1 LKEASPNL
9 FYLDPLLLLLL
20 TLGTT
25 MVKVYNDAGAL
36 GKLSPTDQNLFHTF
50 GDGLRIDPPFSLI
63 HSAFESIADSQ
74 PLSPAVEHD
83 GIIMSYRE
91 IEEAANILANK
102 LIVKGL
108 RPRRRVCLVVQRST
122 FMVIAILAIL
132 KCGCQYVPIDGGVI
146 PEHSL
151 RHIFRD
157 TEASFILCL
166 EKFLNRVQ
174 QVACPESCIIALD
187 NAKATD
193 LDLPTMRMR
202 PKVSVESCD
211 GAYIIYTSGE
221 NLA

>member
-1 LKEASPNL
+1 MYNNASA
-9 FYLDPLLLLLL
+9 LD
-20 TLGTT
+20 
-25 MVKVYNDAGAL
+25 
-36 GKLSPTDQNLFHTF
+36 KLPPADQNLFHTF
-50 GDGLRIDPPFSLI
+50 GRGLRVDPPFSLV

-83 GIIMSYRE
+83 GFIMLYRE

-102 LIVKGL
+102 LIAKGL
-108 RPRRRVCLVVQRST
+108 RPRQRVCLVVQRST

-146 PEHSL
+146 PAHSL
-151 RHIFRD
+151 RHIFHD

-174 QVACPESCIIALD
+174 QVACPESCVIVLD
-187 NAKATD
+187 NGGATD
-193 LDLPTMRMR
+193 LDLPAMKMR
-202 PKVSVESCD
+202 PKVSVESRD
-211 GAYIIYTSGE
+211 GAYIIYTSGK